1 MNTRAG
7 LYANEAVKL
16 LDTVS
21 AYTTLYTQQLLRL
34 FPAGKADTIR
44 TLLRRFAKERRLY
57 LSKDETVVS
66 ADPKFPLNDGLIRAF
81 WVLLDFIDRAGFHV
95 PGVFPAL
102 ISFFAGE
109 ELYDILHI
117 PWGQEAMIR
126 AAIPRREN
134 NPPKRILLLDDL
146 SQMPALHIPN
156 TAGYCLASRDGK
168 VTYYQ

>member
-66 ADPKFPLNDGLIRAF
+66 ANPKFPLNDGLIRAF
-81 WVLLDFIDRAGFHV
+81 WVLLDFIDQGR
-95 PGVFPAL
+95 
-102 ISFFAGE
+102 
-109 ELYDILHI
+109 
-117 PWGQEAMIR
+117 
-126 AAIPRREN
+126 IPRPR
-134 NPPKRILLLDDL
+134 RIPRAHQLF
-146 SQMPALHIPN
+146 
-156 TAGYCLASRDGK
+156 RR
-168 VTYYQ
+168 